1 MRYLAFILLLSSCST
16 AEVEQVNKYDT
27 LLLKVAK
34 SKLEMD
40 SSIVEATK
48 KEAIIINKT
57 VEGIIEDK
65 KQIKQLFSEVAEI
78 KANQK
83 VEIQIQTKIIR
94 DTVFVTEKKNFW
106 GKSKKD
112 TL

>member
-1 MRYLAFILLLSSCST
+1 MRYLVFILLITSCT
-16 AEVEQVNKYDT
+16 TTEPEQVDKYDT

-34 SKLEMD
+34 SQLEMD

-78 KANQK
+78 KLNQK
-83 VEIQIQTKIIR
+83 VQIQRDTIR

>member
-1 MRYLAFILLLSSCST
+1 MRYLVFILLLSSCT
-16 AEVEQVNKYDT
+16 TTEPEQVDKYDT

-34 SKLEMD
+34 SQLEMD

-57 VEGIIEDK
+57 VESIIEDK
-65 KQIKQLFSEVAEI
+65 KQIKELFSEVAEI

-83 VEIQIQTKIIR
+83 VQIQIDTVR

>member
-1 MRYLAFILLLSSCST
+1 MRYLVFILLITSCT
-16 AEVEQVNKYDT
+16 TTQPEQVDKYDT

-34 SKLEMD
+34 SQLEMD

-48 KEAIIINKT
+48 KEAVIINKT
-57 VEGIIEDK
+57 VKSIIEDK
-65 KQIKQLFSEVAEI
+65 KQIKELFSQVAEI

-83 VEIQIQTKIIR
+83 IQIQIDTVR
-94 DTVFVTEKKNFW
+94 DTVYVTEKKNFW
-106 GKSKKD
+106 GKTKKD

>member
-1 MRYLAFILLLSSCST
+1 MRYLVFILLITSCT
-16 AEVEQVNKYDT
+16 TTEPEQVDKYDT

-34 SKLEMD
+34 SQLEMD

-78 KANQK
+78 RLNQK
-83 VEIQIQTKIIR
+83 VQIQRDTIR